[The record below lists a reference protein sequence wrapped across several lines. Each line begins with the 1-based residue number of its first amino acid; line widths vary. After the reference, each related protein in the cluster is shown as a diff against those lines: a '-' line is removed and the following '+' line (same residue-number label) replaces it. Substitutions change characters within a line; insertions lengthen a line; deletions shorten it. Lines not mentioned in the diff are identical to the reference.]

1 MGMAWEQ
8 VHRMVGMR
16 TQVGD
21 TGQRAVTTP
30 ARFDYTSE
38 TEGRVHWIRQ
48 SELWRKEG
56 LPEECG
62 QNGEAKPGALEAE
75 RIVWQ

>member
-1 MGMAWEQ
+1 M
-8 VHRMVGMR
+8 
-16 TQVGD
+16 
-21 TGQRAVTTP
+21 TTP

-56 LPEECG
+56 LPEECD